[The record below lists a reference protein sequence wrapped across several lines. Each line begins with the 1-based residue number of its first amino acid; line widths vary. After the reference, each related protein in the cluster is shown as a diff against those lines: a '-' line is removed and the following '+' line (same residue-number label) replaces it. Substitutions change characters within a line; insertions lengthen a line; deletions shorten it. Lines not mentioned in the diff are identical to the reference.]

1 MNLNCVLQEHVPGLH
16 NGSKLQSASLSAQP
30 LSVAICTH
38 RPFSA
43 HSRFRCNFPQQ
54 RPLWSVQ
61 VQTAQSCS
69 DGHFHGNQG
78 VFLQSHSVSQRCL
91 RSPTL
96 SCNVAE
102 EKWTAGLSETSLHV
116 DGRPLHP
123 WPVNPKQVKVPEK
136 KLWITYVL
144 SCVIENQSDM
154 CCTVC
159 FILKIKKKISHC
171 LCFIT
176 VHFKMC
182 SAWLLVPRPG
192 DAAPDHSHIL

>member
-1 MNLNCVLQEHVPGLH
+1 MLLQQRMRRSASWVKCKNIKMQLNLNCVVQEHVPGLH

-69 DGHFHGNQG
+69 DGHFHRNQG

-102 EKWTAGLSETSLHV
+102 EKWTAGLSETSVHV

-136 KLWITYVL
+136 NYGLL
-144 SCVIENQSDM
+144 M
-154 CCTVC
+154 CC
-159 FILKIKKKISHC
+159 
-171 LCFIT
+171 
-176 VHFKMC
+176 
-182 SAWLLVPRPG
+182 LVSLRINQTC
-192 DAAPDHSHIL
+192 AVQYVSF